1 MAQERADTA
10 VVSALVPF
18 CVFKAQQDPD
28 QGPLIKFQAEQSF
41 YYRFYMVSKTSWA
54 TLGSD
59 KFANNTLVRA
69 RSDKLHTMKMRLLYF
84 RTDHTRPG

>member
-1 MAQERADTA
+1 MRTIGLSQLGSTASSADRMAQERADTA

-41 YYRFYMVSKTSWA
+41 YYPIRYGVEGR
-54 TLGSD
+54 LGD
-59 KFANNTLVRA
+59 T
-69 RSDKLHTMKMRLLYF
+69 RL
-84 RTDHTRPG
+84 R